1 MSWKET
7 YRSRQATAEE
17 ATAYIKSG
25 DRVIVG
31 HACGEPSY
39 LLDVMVQLAED
50 YRDVEIVH
58 MVAMGSANT
67 ASPRMRRISAT
78 TPFLPEATA
87 ATRSLR
93 DAEILPRYSSIGCRS
108 CSIPRCRWMRHW

>member
-39 LLDVMVQLAED
+39 LLDVMVQHAEAPPNG
-50 YRDVEIVH
+50 H
-58 MVAMGSANT
+58 PS
-67 ASPRMRRISAT
+67 
-78 TPFLPEATA
+78 
-87 ATRSLR
+87 
-93 DAEILPRYSSIGCRS
+93 
-108 CSIPRCRWMRHW
+108 